1 MGIKSKWKKEEG
13 WRLLGAR
20 SIDSAKSQAPG
31 IVQLP
36 GGGYRLFYT
45 AVGPEKPFATCQGYI
60 LSAFSQD
67 GLAFVPEEGI
77 RVAPQPELAHMALR
91 VLAPSVAAYEGGW
104 RMYFEARGDA
114 SLPTVIASA
123 VSEDMLVWELEQ
135 GIRLQGPG
143 SVRAPRYLASAGR
156 LYCCDAAGIISARTD
171 NGVDFEL
178 EPGHVLQPAGSEFET
193 GGYSAGEVVP
203 PGDGDGEWTMFY
215 SAWQDVPPGIA
226 VPPHPSRDSSL
237 SEDFAAASIASDMA
251 GFRSRIFSAHSADGA
266 VWKRGECVVAG
277 AGYGEEGV
285 DAVHAEDMSLVALD
299 DGRYRM
305 YYAACDKDGR
315 WGIASA
321 ITED

>member
-60 LSAFSQD
+60 LSAFSLD
-67 GLAFVPEEGI
+67 GLAFVPDEGI

-114 SLPTVIASA
+114 SLPTVIGSA
-123 VSEDMLVWELEQ
+123 VSKDMLVWELEQ
-135 GIRLQGPG
+135 GIRLWGQ
-143 SVRAPRYLASAGR
+143 SSFRAPRYLASAGR
-156 LYCCDAAGIISARTD
+156 LYCCDTAGIISARTD
-171 NGVDFEL
+171 NGLDFEL
-178 EPGHVLQPAGSEFET
+178 EPGHLLQPAGSELET
-193 GGYSAGEVVP
+193 GSYSAGEVVP
-203 PGDGDGEWTMFY
+203 PGDEDGAWTMFY
-215 SAWQDVPPGIA
+215 SAWQDVPPGTE
-226 VPPHPSRDSSL
+226 VPVHPSRDSSL
-237 SEDFAAASIASDMA
+237 SEDFAATSIASDMA
-251 GFRSRIFSAHSADGA
+251 GFRSRIFSAHSADG
-266 VWKRGECVVAG
+266 VTWERGECVVVG

-285 DAVHAEDMSLVALD
+285 DAVHAEDMSLAALD

-321 ITED
+321 INED

>member
-1 MGIKSKWKKEEG
+1 M
-13 WRLLGAR
+13 GAR

-60 LSAFSQD
+60 LSAFSHD

-77 RVAPQPELAHMALR
+77 RVAPQPELADMALR

-178 EPGHVLQPAGSEFET
+178 EPGHLLQPAGSEFET

-251 GFRSRIFSAHSADGA
+251 GFRSRIFSTHSADGA

>member
-1 MGIKSKWKKEEG
+1 MGIKSEWKKEEG

-20 SIDSAKSQAPG
+20 AIDSAKSQAPG
-31 IVQLP
+31 IVKLP

-45 AVGPEKPFATCQGYI
+45 ALGPGKPFTMCQGYI

-91 VLAPSVAAYEGGW
+91 VLAPSVTVYEGGW

-114 SLPTVIASA
+114 SLPTVIGSA

-135 GIRLQGPG
+135 GIRLQGAC
-143 SVRAPRYLASAGR
+143 SVRAPRYLTSTRR
-156 LYCCDAAGIISARTD
+156 LYCCDVAGIISARTD
-171 NGVDFEL
+171 NGIDFDL
-178 EPGHVLQPAGSEFET
+178 EPEHLLRPAGSELET

-203 PGDGDGEWTMFY
+203 PGASDSEWTMFY
-215 SAWQDVPPGIA
+215 SAWQDVSPGTE
-226 VPPHPSRDSSL
+226 VPPHPSHDSSL

-251 GFRSRIFSAHSADGA
+251 GFRSRIFSAHSADGVA
-266 VWKRGECVVAG
+266 WKRGECVVAG
-277 AGYGEEGV
+277 AGYGEGGL
-285 DAVHAEDMSLVALD
+285 DSVHAEDMSLVALD

-305 YYAACDKDGR
+305 YYAACDKNGR

>member
-1 MGIKSKWKKEEG
+1 MGIKNKWKKEEG

-77 RVAPQPELAHMALR
+77 RVAPQPELADMALR

-178 EPGHVLQPAGSEFET
+178 ETGHLLQPAGSEFET

-203 PGDGDGEWTMFY
+203 LGDGDGEWTMFY

-299 DGRYRM
+299 DGRFRM
-305 YYAACDKDGR
+305 YYAACDKDGL